1 MPLVNREISILLSW
15 YANRV
20 ISVIKSSH
28 VPVVALLTKD
38 NANLLKQ
45 LKLSQLKSE
54 FKQTPL
60 QLKSGFK
67 RTIDLDIAAALS
79 KFVFKLLD

>member
-20 ISVIKSSH
+20 ISAVKGY